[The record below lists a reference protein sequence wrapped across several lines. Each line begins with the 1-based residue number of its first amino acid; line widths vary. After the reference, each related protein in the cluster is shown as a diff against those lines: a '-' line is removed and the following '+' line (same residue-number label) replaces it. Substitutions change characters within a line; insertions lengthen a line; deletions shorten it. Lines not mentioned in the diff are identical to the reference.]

1 MNPIEQSLE
10 LELSEERVQRTLL
23 ELYEDEDWSGLL
35 ATAELLNTA
44 WHHEVMVTRW
54 LAKEAT
60 DNLDRRWQAK
70 GNNPIQPTHEP
81 DS

>member
-10 LELSEERVQRTLL
+10 LELSEERVQRQLL
-23 ELYEDEDWSGLL
+23 DLYQDEDWSGLL

-54 LAKEAT
+54 LSKEAA
-60 DNLDRRWQAK
+60 DNLDRKWQTAAS
-70 GNNPIQPTHEP
+70 NSPAHDPQ
-81 DS
+81 DR

>member
-1 MNPIEQSLE
+1 MNQIEQSLE

-23 ELYEDEDWSGLL
+23 AMYEDEDWSGLL
-35 ATAELLNTA
+35 ATAELLNSA

-60 DNLDRRWQAK
+60 DNLTRQWQTAA
-70 GNNPIQPTHEP
+70 NILPTH
-81 DS
+81 DLLDR

>member
-1 MNPIEQSLE
+1 MNQIEQSLE

-23 ELYEDEDWSGLL
+23 EMYEDEDWSGLL

-44 WHHEVMVTRW
+44 WHHEVIMTRW

-60 DNLDRRWQAK
+60 DNLTRQWQTAANILSTNDRQ
-70 GNNPIQPTHEP
+70 TC
-81 DS
+81 

>member
-1 MNPIEQSLE
+1 LNPIEQSLE
-10 LELSEERVQRTLL
+10 LELSEVRVQRTLL

-54 LAKEAT
+54 LAKEAA
-60 DNLDRRWQAK
+60 DNLGRKWQTAASDS
-70 GNNPIQPTHEP
+70 PT
-81 DS
+81 S

>member
-10 LELSEERVQRTLL
+10 SELNQERVQRTLL
-23 ELYEDEDWSGLL
+23 ELYQDEDWSGLL

-54 LAKEAT
+54 LAKEAA
-60 DNLDRRWQAK
+60 DNLTKGWQTATSDSLAHDPPDR
-70 GNNPIQPTHEP
+70 
-81 DS
+81 

>member
-1 MNPIEQSLE
+1 LNPIEQSLE
-10 LELSEERVQRTLL
+10 LELSEVRVQRTLL

-54 LAKEAT
+54 LAKEAA
-60 DNLDRRWQAK
+60 DNLGRKWQTAASNFRAHDPQDR
-70 GNNPIQPTHEP
+70 
-81 DS
+81 

>member
-1 MNPIEQSLE
+1 MNQIEQSLE

-35 ATAELLNTA
+35 ATAELLNSA

-54 LAKEAT
+54 LAREAT
-60 DNLDRRWQAK
+60 DNLTRQWQTAANIFPPHEILDR
-70 GNNPIQPTHEP
+70 
-81 DS
+81 

>member
-10 LELSEERVQRTLL
+10 LELSEVRVQRTLL

-54 LAKEAT
+54 LAKEAA
-60 DNLDRRWQAK
+60 DNLGRKWQTATSNSHAHDPQDR
-70 GNNPIQPTHEP
+70 
-81 DS
+81 

>member
-1 MNPIEQSLE
+1 MNQIEQSLE

-23 ELYEDEDWSGLL
+23 EMYEDEDWSGLL

-60 DNLDRRWQAK
+60 DNLTWQWQTAANILSTNDRQ
-70 GNNPIQPTHEP
+70 TC
-81 DS
+81 

>member
-1 MNPIEQSLE
+1 LNRIEQSLE

-23 ELYEDEDWSGLL
+23 ELYQDEDWSGLL

-54 LAKEAT
+54 LAKEAA
-60 DNLDRRWQAK
+60 DNLDRKWQTATS
-70 GNNPIQPTHEP
+70 NSLAHDPQ
-81 DS
+81 DR

>member
-1 MNPIEQSLE
+1 MNQIEQSLE

-23 ELYEDEDWSGLL
+23 AMYEDEDWSGLL

-54 LAKEAT
+54 LAREAT
-60 DNLDRRWQAK
+60 DNLTRQWQTAA
-70 GNNPIQPTHEP
+70 NILPTHEFF
-81 DS
+81 DR

>member
-1 MNPIEQSLE
+1 MNLIEQSLE

-23 ELYEDEDWSGLL
+23 EMYEDEDWSGLL
-35 ATAELLNTA
+35 ATAELLNSA

-60 DNLDRRWQAK
+60 DNLTRQWQTAANILSTNDRQ
-70 GNNPIQPTHEP
+70 TC
-81 DS
+81 

>member
-1 MNPIEQSLE
+1 LNPIEQSLE
-10 LELSEERVQRTLL
+10 LELSEVRVQRTLL

-54 LAKEAT
+54 LAKEAA
-60 DNLDRRWQAK
+60 DNLDRKWQTAAS
-70 GNNPIQPTHEP
+70 
-81 DS
+81 DSLAS

>member
-10 LELSEERVQRTLL
+10 LELSEEQVQRQLL
-23 ELYEDEDWSGLL
+23 DLYQDEDWSGLL

-54 LAKEAT
+54 LAREAA
-60 DNLDRRWQAK
+60 DNLDRKWQTATS
-70 GNNPIQPTHEP
+70 NFLAAHDPS
-81 DS
+81 DR

>member
-10 LELSEERVQRTLL
+10 LELSEERVQRQLL
-23 ELYEDEDWSGLL
+23 ELYQDEDWPGLL

-54 LAKEAT
+54 LAKEAA
-60 DNLDRRWQAK
+60 DNLDRKWQTAAS
-70 GNNPIQPTHEP
+70 NSSAHDPQNR
-81 DS
+81 